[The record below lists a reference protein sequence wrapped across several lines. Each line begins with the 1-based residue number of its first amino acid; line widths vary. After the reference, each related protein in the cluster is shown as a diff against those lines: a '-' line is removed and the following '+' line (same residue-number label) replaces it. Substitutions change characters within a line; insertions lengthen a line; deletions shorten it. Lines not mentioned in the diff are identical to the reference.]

1 MSLYIDLKFIMMLSP
16 RLDKFKKVRDNLFNF
31 RCPYCGDSQKFRNK
45 ARGYFYRKKNDF
57 FFRCHNCGKGTTF
70 SKVLQY
76 VDADMYKEFVMEK
89 FRGTEKIEEVEYNF
103 KAPKFKKKDPKLK
116 DLVLINKLTSDH
128 PVLKILKGRQIP
140 EEHYDKFFLCHKFY
154 EWANIRT
161 SVPRRD
167 EHPRLVIPFYDEEG
181 NIFAAQGRA
190 FGNEQPKYLT
200 VKFEDRPK
208 IFGLER
214 VDLTQRVYVVEGPID
229 SLFLNNCLAVAGSDF
244 VDLPP
249 CETTIIMDNEPRS
262 KETVNKMEQLIE
274 KNYEL
279 VIWPDSITQKDIN
292 DTVLAGQQDIQTI
305 IDNNTFAGLEATMKL
320 SAWKRI

>member
-31 RCPYCGDSQKFRNK
+31 RCPYCGDSEKFRNK

-57 FFRCHNCGKGTTF
+57 FYRCHNCGKGTTF
-70 SKVLQY
+70 GKVLQY
-76 VDADMYKEFVMEK
+76 VDVEMYKEFVMEK

-116 DLVLINKLTSDH
+116 DLVPINKLTSDH
-128 PVLKILKGRQIP
+128 PVLEILKNRQIP

-154 EWANIRT
+154 EWADIK
-161 SVPRRD
+161 SRD

-181 NIFAAQGRA
+181 NVFAAQGRA

-200 VKFEDRPK
+200 IKFHDKPK

-262 KETVNKMEQLIE
+262 RETVNKMEQLIE